1 MIWPN
6 VMDMVDFLDVS
17 TAKAERT
24 IREFV
29 EADMADIV
37 ALHRPMGPFTPTKHN
52 DLSQGTIPI
61 YLLLEAVGQEGVMII
76 A

>member
-1 MIWPN
+1 VIWPN
-6 VMDMVDFLDVS
+6 VMDMVDFLDIS

-29 EADMADIV
+29 EADMAGIV
-37 ALHRPMGPFTPTKHN
+37 TLHRSMGPFTPTKHN
-52 DLSQGTIPI
+52 HLSQGTIPE
-61 YLLLEAVGQEGVMII
+61 LSFFEAVGQEGVMII